1 MSLILHVLHTLQTG
15 LENNIGAHETPAYL
29 ISHSNGL
36 FSGRKYITRNVR
48 KGKMSPP
55 APKKRKIIHLLTFT
69 AVCHES
75 PGRKCD
81 VVNTKKVTK
90 KPGIHTH
97 ALRNIFSVVPP
108 NCAVR
113 KLPARTVWRKSLSSS
128 VFRERAPLPYTIFAI
143 ECDAGRRGSVKACK
157 QLNKR

>member
-75 PGRKCD
+75 PGRKCE
-81 VVNTKKVTK
+81 VVNTKKVK
-90 KPGIHTH
+90 KTGTYTCFEEHIFGGSPKTVLSESFRQGQCGEKVYPPPCSVSARACRTQY
-97 ALRNIFSVVPP
+97 LR
-108 NCAVR
+108 
-113 KLPARTVWRKSLSSS
+113 
-128 VFRERAPLPYTIFAI
+128 
-143 ECDAGRRGSVKACK
+143 
-157 QLNKR
+157 